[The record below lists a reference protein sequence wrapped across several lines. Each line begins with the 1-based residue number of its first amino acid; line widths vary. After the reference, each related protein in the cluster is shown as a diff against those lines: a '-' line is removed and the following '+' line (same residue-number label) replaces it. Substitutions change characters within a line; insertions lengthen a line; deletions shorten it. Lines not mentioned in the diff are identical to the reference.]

1 GAKLA
6 HPAREVIVMLG
17 DGSYL
22 MLNSE
27 IATSVML
34 GLKLIVILLDN
45 RGFGCIDRLS
55 QACGS
60 APFNNMWDDCV
71 HGPAGAPAID
81 FAAHARA
88 LGAEAEH
95 VRSIAEL
102 EAALAR
108 ARAATHTYLIA
119 IDTDHRRFTEAGGCW
134 WEVAVSEVSERAAVR
149 QARRDYEIAKQQQ
162 RSAAADK
169 LT

>member
-1 GAKLA
+1 
-6 HPAREVIVMLG
+6 MLG

-34 GLKLIVILLDN
+34 GLKLIVIVLDN
-45 RGFGCIDRLS
+45 RGFGCISRLQ
-55 QACGS
+55 QACGG
-60 APFNNMWDDCV
+60 APFNNMFDDCV
-71 HGPAGAPAID
+71 QGPNGAPAID

-102 EAALAR
+102 EQALVR
-108 ARAATHTYLIA
+108 ARAAKRTYVIA
-119 IDTDHRRFTEAGGCW
+119 IDTDHRRITEAGGCW
-134 WEVAVSEVSERAAVR
+134 WEVAVPEVSERAAVR
-149 QARRDYEIAKQQQ
+149 LARRDYELAKQQQ
-162 RSAAADK
+162 RSK
-169 LT
+169 G